1 MWELATAKMEHVLE
15 GSERFS
21 WVGVAWSPDGACVAT
36 GEKGAGTVRVWDAA
50 TGDCVRVME
59 NLADCISSVAWSPL
73 GNMLA
78 CASLT
83 SVHVWDVATGTK
95 PKHTLQPCE
104 VERRGLKKVMPLAWS
119 PDGAAS
125 LPDPVHL
132 WTGLCECGR
141 WRPAPA
147 CVWCPTHSTR
157 RRLRG
162 AHAGLFC
169 LWQRIQDF
177 ASTTC
182 RMGEFTWTVSRN
194 GSTRGSS
201 RGRPAEL

>member
-73 GNMLA
+73 GDMLA

-83 SVHVWDVATGTK
+83 SVRVREVPDASNATSLARG
-95 PKHTLQPCE
+95 PCGSLLL
-104 VERRGLKKVMPLAWS
+104 V
-119 PDGAAS
+119 GAFS
-125 LPDPVHL
+125 GFRVYN
-132 WTGLCECGR
+132 
-141 WRPAPA
+141 
-147 CVWCPTHSTR
+147 V
-157 RRLRG
+157 
-162 AHAGLFC
+162 
-169 LWQRIQDF
+169 
-177 ASTTC
+177 
-182 RMGEFTWTVSRN
+182 
-194 GSTRGSS
+194 
-201 RGRPAEL
+201 